1 MIYKWIGMAVVKY
14 LAAALRSNVSTRT
27 VVKAGVGT
35 AVGVAAVT
43 GIAVAAYVATRD
55 VPEA

>member
-14 LAAALRSNVSTRT
+14 LTSTIRNDVSTGT
-27 VVKAGVGT
+27 MVKAGVGT

-43 GIAVAAYVATRD
+43 GIDVAAYVATRD

>member
-1 MIYKWIGMAVVKY
+1 MIYRWIGMAVVKY
-14 LAAALRSNVSTRT
+14 LTSTLQNHVSTRT
-27 VVKAGVGT
+27 MVKAGVGT

-43 GIAVAAYVATRD
+43 GIAVAVYVVTRD

>member
-14 LAAALRSNVSTRT
+14 LTSTIRNHVSTGT
-27 VVKAGVGT
+27 MVKAGVGT